1 MSLSWPTVP
10 GAVQAPSIMG
20 NALLLVLAR
29 PSIIVVGVPDC
40 WVDSHRLNQW
50 LRRSPAND
58 NGRPSRS

>member
-1 MSLSWPTVP
+1 M
-10 GAVQAPSIMG
+10 MG

-29 PSIIVVGVPDC
+29 PSVVVAGVPDC
-40 WVDSHRLNQW
+40 WIDAQRLNQW